1 MKLIKCEQDFY
12 EVPGKTVFNI
22 NVLMNKAK
30 VRNPY
35 FGIFYATMIDG
46 SFVKLPSFSNS
57 KYDYRFSP
65 TLFGTECFFTAS
77 FDKEAIKNVKEFS
90 FGIRDFGVKWFP
102 ETFIIINNHLPSSS
116 IINTESSGPL
126 IITED
131 EVTEEKVENHDLEQT
146 ALSEVVDAVQD
157 KNIDD
162 NTTEFVG
169 EVIYTN
175 SDNSHDISSDQSI
188 EKSLENLEENL
199 DKKINRKK
207 ATRNYNKRK

>member
-116 IINTESSGPL
+116 IINTESSDQL
-126 IITED
+126 ITTED
-131 EVTEEKVENHDLEQT
+131 KVTEEKIENHDLEQT
-146 ALSEVVDAVQD
+146 ALVEVVEEKEYTEEKQL
-157 KNIDD
+157 NIV
-162 NTTEFVG
+162 EFNG
-169 EVIYTN
+169 EVIV
-175 SDNSHDISSDQSI
+175 SLSEDNSELIENISIIDK
-188 EKSLENLEENL
+188 EHLEVKN
-199 DKKINRKK
+199 DKPNKK
-207 ATRNYNKRK
+207 QYNKKYNK